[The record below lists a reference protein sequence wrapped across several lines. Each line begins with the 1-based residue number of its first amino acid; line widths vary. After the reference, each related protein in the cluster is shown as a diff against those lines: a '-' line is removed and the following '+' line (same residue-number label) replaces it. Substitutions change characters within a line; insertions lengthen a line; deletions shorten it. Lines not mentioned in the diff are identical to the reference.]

1 MQEQLGNPS
10 VDVFSGKDFD
20 AEDEENSSGL
30 EMDSLFTVDEDAL
43 QDAFKFDESKIA
55 VDTSSISG
63 GLSADDLPAPPSL
76 DASDLNLDMSDAFN
90 QEAMGQMMGAA
101 MAGYANALGAAYQE
115 AMAGVAAGGAPPDF
129 QTLAQTTLES
139 YMGSAE
145 FQGLIGQYAAQIVD
159 ANAMQREMA
168 TKISAALEQSMTSY
182 MQQAMGIIGAKTEA
196 SVQQVIGQLQ
206 ARIPEAMSVDADAF
220 QNAFQMAMTE
230 DELRE
235 LILSLMTD
243 GTRSFDGNLAKLGYA
258 DLA

>member
-1 MQEQLGNPS
+1 
-10 VDVFSGKDFD
+10 
-20 AEDEENSSGL
+20 
-30 EMDSLFTVDEDAL
+30 
-43 QDAFKFDESKIA
+43 
-55 VDTSSISG
+55 
-63 GLSADDLPAPPSL
+63 
-76 DASDLNLDMSDAFN
+76 
-90 QEAMGQMMGAA
+90 
-101 MAGYANALGAAYQE
+101 
-115 AMAGVAAGGAPPDF
+115 
-129 QTLAQTTLES
+129 
-139 YMGSAE
+139 
-145 FQGLIGQYAAQIVD
+145 
-159 ANAMQREMA
+159 MQREMA

-258 DLA
+258 DLAKPSEIEIYPTTSRTSSRSSAFWTPTTSV